1 MDAEDRL
8 ISFDQFRRRVRDA
21 PLGLIGSSPDEQ
33 AFSLLRDG
41 RRIGD
46 IAVNHIA
53 GSDHT
58 VEHLGSAGYDSDDG
72 DLSSTRM
79 AHVQLEGSSTVVQN
93 GRTAVLRPGD
103 IALYSSALPFSLDQG
118 GESLIL
124 QTPTTELQVQ
134 DTVIDELLGVR
145 LDRERPMVGAV
156 TPLARHLGR
165 TIETGSTGLE
175 TRIVDAAIHML
186 GAIVLETSRETGHA
200 ARRMELDAVLRYIEE
215 SISRPDLSVGEIAA
229 ANFMSA
235 RKLHSLFE
243 MLDTTVAAWV
253 RSRRL
258 HHCRRELVDSAFSGL
273 TIAQIAARWGFKDAA
288 HFSRAFTDRFGASP
302 RAFRTGDPGAPAMD
316 LSHRTRVQA
325 VSPSPVPPPAHVL
338 S

>member
-8 ISFDQFRRRVRDA
+8 VSFDQFRRRVRDA
-21 PLGLIGSSPDEQ
+21 PLGLIGSSPGEQ
-33 AFSLLRDG
+33 TFSLLMDRGDT
-41 RRIGD
+41 GD
-46 IAVNHIA
+46 ITVNHFA

-58 VEHLGSAGYDSDDG
+58 VEHLGSAEDDSDDG
-72 DLSSTRM
+72 GLSSTRM
-79 AHVQLEGSSTVVQN
+79 VHVQLDGSSTLVQN

-103 IALYSSALPFSLDQG
+103 IALYSSTRPFSLDHS

-124 QTPTTELQVQ
+124 RAPTTELQVQ
-134 DTVIDELLGVR
+134 DAVIDELLAVR

-165 TIETGSTGLE
+165 TLETGDSGVE
-175 TRIVDAAIHML
+175 TRMVDAAIRML
-186 GAIVLETSRETGHA
+186 GAIVLETSRETGYT
-200 ARRMELDAVLRYIEE
+200 ARTVELDAVLHYIEE
-215 SISRPDLSVGEIAA
+215 NLSRPDLSVGEIAA

-243 MLDTTVAAWV
+243 MLDITVAAWV

-288 HFSRAFTDRFGASP
+288 HFSRSFTDRFGASP
-302 RAFRTGDPGAPAMD
+302 RAFRAAHSGAPLID
-316 LSHRTRVQA
+316 VSHRTRAKA
-325 VSPSPVPPPAHVL
+325 VSPIPASPPAHVFA
-338 S
+338 